1 MSIRDLF
8 EAARNLTPDAR
19 KRIVRIAAAVAVLDV
34 LLVVAVAFWFAGR
47 VVPAESPVWEAAL
60 QLRLVLV
67 RLLVAAGLIPLG
79 VWLGTLALHVVEKTE
94 LGRRLWTW
102 AETDYAMVRAEK
114 TRNAGNYLVTV
125 TAALVLGLLIGVLR

>member
-1 MSIRDLF
+1 MSIF
-8 EAARNLTPDAR
+8 EAARNLTPEAR

-34 LLVVAVAFWFAGR
+34 LLVVAVAFWFAAR

-79 VWLGTLALHVVEKTE
+79 VWLGTLALQVVEKTE

-102 AETDYAMVRAEK
+102 APADTDAIRAEK
-114 TRNAGNYLVTV
+114 MRNVGNYLNLVTV
-125 TAALVLGLLIGVLR
+125 ALVVGLLLGVLR

>member
-1 MSIRDLF
+1 MSLF
-8 EAARNLTPDAR
+8 EAARNLTPETR
-19 KRIVRIAAAVAVLDV
+19 KKIVRVAAGVAVVDV
-34 LLVVAVAFWFAGR
+34 ILVVAVAFYVAGR

-79 VWLGTLALHVVEKTE
+79 IWLGTLALQVVEKTE

-102 AETDYAMVRAEK
+102 APTDTDAIRAEK
-114 TRNAGNYLVTV
+114 VRNVGNYLNLVTV
-125 TAALVLGLLIGVLR
+125 ALVVGLLLGVLR